1 MNTQST
7 IEPPTSARAVELLDH
22 YRLTD
27 KPERTLEALQVF
39 FPHRA
44 EEYYAAL
51 RAGETVRVESAEMVA
66 LVGQLASQGFRVRL
80 VD

>member
-1 MNTQST
+1 MDDPRTDS
-7 IEPPTSARAVELLDH
+7 PPSQASAVELLDH

-39 FPHRA
+39 FPR
-44 EEYYAAL
+44 
-51 RAGETVRVESAEMVA
+51 RAGEYFAALQAGQVVRVEDAEMVN

-80 VD
+80 VE

>member
-1 MNTQST
+1 MDDFRTA
-7 IEPPTSARAVELLDH
+7 PPRTAAAAVELLDH
-22 YRLTD
+22 YRLAD

-39 FPHRA
+39 FPRRA

-51 RAGETVRVESAEMVA
+51 RAGGTVRVESPEMVA

>member
-1 MNTQST
+1 MDNYTA
-7 IEPPTSARAVELLDH
+7 ARPRAAAAAVELLDH
-22 YRLTD
+22 YRLAD

-39 FPHRA
+39 FPRQA
-44 EEYYAAL
+44 DAYYAAL
-51 RAGETVRVESAEMVA
+51 RAGETVRVESPEMVA